1 MLNLKFCL
9 GCLNLRSQ
17 EIGKVNRLVHPLGLA
32 GRFTW
37 RFSVCRPKG
46 SPKSSQTIGFPVW
59 EMLCHG
65 AVRAIDIRNLWDLKC
80 VWCSYGSECFIHWN
94 LNDLQTDKHRSQ
106 KSEAP
111 AFKKP
116 SLSSIVKHFHCLSD
130 PQSVCLRSPVFF
142 CCFMENY
149 TEGQL
154 DAFGDKSWVRSQG
167 TLKACCSHEWGDS
180 SVGKSTYSV
189 SVRVWDWIP
198 SAHRKWAYRY
208 LPVTPALGM
217 EASGS
222 MRDLSYLKEIR
233 QRATEENIRYS
244 LL

>member
-167 TLKACCSHEWGDS
+167 TLKACCSHEWGDG
-180 SVGKSTYSV
+180 SVGKSTLLCSHEYLS
-189 SVRVWDWIP
+189 SNLQHTSNKLGTTTCAFNPGIRKQRHANPLCSLAGQRVTFWP
-198 SAHRKWAYRY
+198 LRE
-208 LPVTPALGM
+208 P
-217 EASGS
+217 
-222 MRDLSYLKEIR
+222 LSK
-233 QRATEENIRYS
+233 Q
-244 LL
+244 